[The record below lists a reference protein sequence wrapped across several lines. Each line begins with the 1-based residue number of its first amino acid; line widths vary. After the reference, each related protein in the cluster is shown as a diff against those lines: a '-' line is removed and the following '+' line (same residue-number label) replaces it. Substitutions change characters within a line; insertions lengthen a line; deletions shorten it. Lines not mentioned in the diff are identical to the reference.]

1 MAVANAIIGYGTT
14 FAFGDGADPE
24 VFTVLAEVTD
34 ITAPSDSVDIIE
46 ATHMSSPDRTK
57 EFVAGLNDPGECS
70 FDIHFI
76 PGAGDDTV
84 IQALRNAGTK
94 NNYQITWPNGRTWTF
109 AAILTGYAPTA
120 PVNDRMTAT
129 VTFKVTS
136 SYVDAAGV

>member
-1 MAVANAIIGYGTT
+1 MATANAVIGYGTT

-24 VFTVLAEVTD
+24 VFTALAEVTD
-34 ITAPSDSVDIIE
+34 ITPPSDSIDIIE
-46 ATHMSSPDRTK
+46 TTHMTSPNRTK
-57 EFVAGLNDPGECS
+57 EFIAGLSDPGECS

-76 PGAGDDTV
+76 PGTGDDTV
-84 IQALRNAGTK
+84 IQGRRNTGTV
-94 NNYQITWPNGRTWTF
+94 NNYQITWPGSGTWTF

-136 SYVDAAGV
+136 SYVVA